1 MNRLSARPAAFFF
14 CALLGLA
21 ACGGDPVDSGAGGGG
36 GAAVPIT
43 QDVVAAKG
51 GTVANPDKSVS
62 LAIPAGALTKDTK
75 VTITVSPKEETT
87 ATSVYTFG
95 PEGVV
100 LSTPATLV
108 ISTAG
113 ISVPAKM
120 KAVLGVRI
128 GTGSWA
134 DVPGAT
140 QGSGTLEAPVSSFG
154 AYSVILVAA
163 PACADECMSQADAVC
178 CTTCG
183 CSAPVK
189 CAPTCGSGTMWDC
202 EVGCCFDYV
211 ALKCAP

>member
-1 MNRLSARPAAFFF
+1 MNQLLARPAAFLF

-21 ACGGDPVDSGAGGGG
+21 ACGGDPAESGAGGGG
-36 GAAVPIT
+36 GAAAPIA
-43 QDVVAAKG
+43 QEIVASKG

-62 LAIPAGALTKDTK
+62 LAIPAGALGADTK
-75 VTITVSPKEETT
+75 VTITVSPKEEAT

-95 PEGVV
+95 PAGVM
-100 LSTPATLV
+100 LTTPATLA

-113 ISVPAKM
+113 VSVPAKM
-120 KAVLGVRI
+120 KAVMGI
-128 GTGSWA
+128 QSGTSWA
-134 DVPGAT
+134 EVPGAT

-189 CAPTCGSGTMWDC
+189 CAPQCGSGTMWDC